1 MNNRIL
7 VPLDGSESVDEVLLY
22 VTTLTPSDATEIT
35 LLTVVPGKGNEASG
49 EAHAWKLHDELG
61 KAGWSVTRET
71 RMGNP
76 VEEIV
81 KFSIMSSAT
90 LLVMSTHGRSGLERV
105 RDGSVTEQVLKQS
118 PCPVFILH
126 STRAAPADQRKEELF
141 RRILVPLDGTET
153 SASILV
159 CVERFAKMHDS
170 EVILFHDEMDHSEYD
185 QAAVKE
191 ALQDQSVKLANSDLK
206 VSLDMTTY
214 KRPIREIL
222 NRIDEMKIDL
232 VSMATHGISG
242 VRRALDESVTAE
254 VIRHSNCP
262 LLVWSADP
270 QCPPG
275 VMDTD
280 EQRSPADG

>member
-1 MNNRIL
+1 MDNKIL
-7 VPLDGSESVDEVLLY
+7 VPLDGSESVEEVLLY
-22 VTTLTPSDATEIT
+22 VTAITPREATTIT
-35 LLTVVPGKGNEASG
+35 LLNVIPGKNAEASG
-49 EAHAWKLHDELG
+49 DAHAGEIHEALD
-61 KAGWSVTRET
+61 KAGWSVNRET
-71 RMGNP
+71 RMGDP

-81 KFSIMSSAT
+81 KFSILLPAT

-126 STRAAPADQRKEELF
+126 STRAEPADRRKEELF
-141 RRILVPLDGTET
+141 RRILVPLDGTEI

-170 EVILFHDEMDHSEYD
+170 EVILFHDEMDHDEYD
-185 QAAVKE
+185 HASVKE
-191 ALQDQSVKLANSDLK
+191 ALQDQSVKLANLDLK

-214 KRPIREIL
+214 RRPIREIL
-222 NRIDEMKIDL
+222 SRIDEMNIDL
-232 VSMATHGISG
+232 VSMATHGESG
-242 VRRALDESVTAE
+242 ARRALDESVTAE

-262 LLVWSADP
+262 LLVWSAEP

-275 VMDTD
+275 VLTADSQRLPGD
-280 EQRSPADG
+280 E